1 MNIMFFLTPKS
12 DVTYVYDSDTMR
24 QALEKMEKHH
34 FGTVPV
40 INEKTGIYVGT
51 LTEGDLL
58 WDIKKHDNLTL
69 KKAENRPLTSVR
81 RIRDYLPVDI
91 EADIEDLVHMA
102 SAQNFVPVTD
112 DSGAFIGIITRA
124 SVISYLKEQLD
135 LVNMST

>member
-12 DVTYVYDSDTMR
+12 EVTYVYDSDTMR
-24 QALEKMEKHH
+24 QALEKMEQHH

-58 WDIKKHDNLTL
+58 WDIKKHSNLNL
-69 KKAENRPLTSVR
+69 KKAENRPLSQVK

-91 EADIEDLVHMA
+91 ESDIEDLLHAAA
-102 SAQNFVPVTD
+102 SQNFVPVTD
-112 DSGAFIGIITRA
+112 DSGAFIGIITRKQ
-124 SVISYLKEQLD
+124 VINYLISQIDNNK
-135 LVNMST
+135 LV